1 MKSSGGASSSYR
13 SSTFRAPQAASSSRL
28 TASSSPSP
36 ASTRRWRAAAPRG
49 RACPVQPSRARSCA
63 AQVKVYEL
71 SQLALKF
78 ERHMLSEVRCARPA
92 PRPASARLVYSLSA
106 ACGCA
111 DYRLSDPVG
120 GLLQDGV
127 RVRRPQPRL
136 PRALR
141 RLPHHAAAQDAAL
154 RHVPRAQRGR
164 HRRRLVERRV
174 PARRTAAASLRLF
187 SG

>member
-1 MKSSGGASSSYR
+1 
-13 SSTFRAPQAASSSRL
+13 
-28 TASSSPSP
+28 
-36 ASTRRWRAAAPRG
+36 
-49 RACPVQPSRARSCA
+49 VQPSRARSCA